1 MTKPFLNQGQIDVMN
16 QIIGYGEAHGFT
28 LQQQSYAVEAGYL
41 ETVLSC

>member
-28 LQQQSYAVEAGYL
+28 RPLKITRMPSA
-41 ETVLSC
+41 TCS